1 MKFLFAT
8 QGISSLLIALCCL
21 TSGACYGFES
31 TDAKDTMAGHS
42 AGTATVKDIKKQ
54 KLSVSPQLSVQKIFP
69 NLETL
74 ITQLQRFSELKLLSQ
89 KLMPWIYLNSSE
101 SMVAD
106 FETTITQLAIADTN
120 LQSAMY
126 EAFVNNDLPG
136 MSPKIKNAADQLDL
150 AEFTLRLLLEIVDAR
165 L

>member
-1 MKFLFAT
+1 MT
-8 QGISSLLIALCCL
+8 M
-21 TSGACYGFES
+21 FEDKKKADEIIDS
-31 TDAKDTMAGHS
+31 F
-42 AGTATVKDIKKQ
+42 KDIKKQ

-106 FETTITQLAIADTN
+106 FETTITQLEIADAN

>member
-1 MKFLFAT
+1 MRYLFTT
-8 QGISSLLIALCCL
+8 QWVSPLLVTLCFL
-21 TSGACYGFES
+21 TSSASYGFETPS
-31 TDAKDTMAGHS
+31 AKDTNTGHS
-42 AGTATVKDIKKQ
+42 NGAATVKDIKKQ
-54 KLSVSPQLSVQKIFP
+54 KLSVSSQLSTQKIFP
-69 NLETL
+69 NLEPL

-101 SMVAD
+101 SMMAD
-106 FETTITQLAIADTN
+106 FETTVTQLEIADAN

-126 EAFVNNDLPG
+126 AAFVNNDLLG

-150 AEFTLRLLLEIVDAR
+150 AEFTLKLLLEIVDAR